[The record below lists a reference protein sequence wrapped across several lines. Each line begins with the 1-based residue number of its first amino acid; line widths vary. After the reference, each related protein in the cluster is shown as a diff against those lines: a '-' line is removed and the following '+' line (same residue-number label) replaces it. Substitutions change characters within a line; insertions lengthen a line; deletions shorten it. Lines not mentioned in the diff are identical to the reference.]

1 MRSEKQREAS
11 RINGAKS
18 RGPTSPEGKNVSK
31 FNGVTHGLCAVHLI
45 LPGEDPAA
53 LDAEFLAWDND
64 WNPQSHTR
72 AVLVRRAAI
81 ASWRLNRAVKAEAAW
96 LGRRAEL
103 AGDAFDFERFN
114 RADRAVSRAATDPGG
129 ALCLLE
135 MDATRASTASS
146 PPAASSSAPSRPGR
160 PPGTSRITT
169 SGSCS

>member
-18 RGPTSPEGKNVSK
+18 RGPTSPEGKDVSK

-53 LDAEFLAWDND
+53 FDAELQAWFND
-64 WNPQSHTR
+64 WPPATHTR
-72 AVLVRRAAI
+72 AVLVQRAAI
-81 ASWRLNRAVKAEAAW
+81 ASWRLNRAVKAETAW

-129 ALCLLE
+129 ALSLLE
-135 MDATRASTASS
+135 MDATGIDRIIASCGELERA
-146 PPAASSSAPSRPGR
+146 SRPGR
-160 PPGTSRITT
+160 PPGTSRTTT